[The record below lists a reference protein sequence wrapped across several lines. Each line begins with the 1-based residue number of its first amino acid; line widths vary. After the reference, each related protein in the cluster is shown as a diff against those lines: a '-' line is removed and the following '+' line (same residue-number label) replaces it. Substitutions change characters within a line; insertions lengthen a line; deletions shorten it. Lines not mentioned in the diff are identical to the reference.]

1 MVAKTGYFI
10 KKQFYCLTFKLFFF
24 KNCNT
29 ASKVCLSETSVVFW
43 LCKAAADTP
52 ENSPKDVGNAIFEEE
67 GHTQPTLPVIH
78 LRIGFV

>member
-1 MVAKTGYFI
+1 
-10 KKQFYCLTFKLFFF
+10 
-24 KNCNT
+24 
-29 ASKVCLSETSVVFW
+29 VFW